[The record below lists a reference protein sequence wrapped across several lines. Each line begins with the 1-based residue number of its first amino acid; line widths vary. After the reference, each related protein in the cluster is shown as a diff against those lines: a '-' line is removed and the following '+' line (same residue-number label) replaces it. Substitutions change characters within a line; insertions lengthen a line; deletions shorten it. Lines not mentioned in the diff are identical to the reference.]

1 MIMEKV
7 FIYEEKEYT
16 IEKMRAL
23 VKRIFDDTAAEEF
36 LKQGTK
42 VLVKPNLV
50 TKNGIDTGATTHPL
64 MIRALCETLVALG
77 CDVSVAESHGGTYTD
92 ASLASQFKA
101 CGITEALDGLD
112 VRICTKA
119 ERVTVPCPDGLA
131 VKSFE
136 LIKPMA
142 EPDCIIDLCKI
153 KTHALTMFSG
163 AAKNMFGAVPGLS
176 KFELHAR
183 FTEAS
188 SFVRMLN
195 DLCLLLKP
203 RLCIADGIR
212 GMEGNGPTAGVTRD
226 FGFVVAARDAFACDR
241 TCVALLGID
250 PMTVPQLAD
259 AIGRKLCSEEFSS
272 ADTNLSESDF
282 YRIRIKDTLLPDTH
296 STGTVSLI
304 ARLQKMGGGR
314 VIKLFQPKPKIRKS
328 DCVGCGK
335 CAEYC
340 PVSTIEMKNG
350 RPKIHRNKCI
360 RCFCCQELCPKKAI
374 YIKTNKI
381 LKL

>member
-1 MIMEKV
+1 
-7 FIYEEKEYT
+7 
-16 IEKMRAL
+16 MRRLTA
-23 VKRIFDDTAAEEF
+23 RIFADTGAADF
-36 LKQGTK
+36 LKSGTK

-50 TKNGIDTGATTHPL
+50 TKNGVESGATTHPL
-64 MIRALCETLVALG
+64 MLRAVCEKLIELG
-77 CDVSVAESHGGTYTD
+77 CIVSVAESHGGTYTD

-101 CGITEALDGLD
+101 CGVTDALEGLA
-112 VRICTKA
+112 VRLCTKA
-119 ERVTVPCPDGLA
+119 QRATVPCPDGVA

-136 LIKPMA
+136 LIQPMTEA
-142 EPDCIIDLCKI
+142 DVIVDLCKI

-183 FTEAS
+183 FTEAE
-188 SFVRMLN
+188 SFVQMLN

-203 RLCIADGIR
+203 RLCIADGIC
-212 GMEGNGPTAGVTRD
+212 GMEGNGPTAGKTRS
-226 FGFVVAARDAFACDR
+226 FGFVVASEDAFSCDR
-241 TCVALLGID
+241 CCVELLGIK
-250 PMTVPQLAD
+250 PETVPQLAD
-259 AIGRKLCSEEFSS
+259 AIKRGLCEAKFDMAS
-272 ADTNLSESDF
+272 TNLTEAEFESL
-282 YRIRIKDTLLPDTH
+282 RIKDIIPPDTH
-296 STGTVSLI
+296 STGAVSLI
-304 ARLQKMGGGR
+304 ARIQKMGGGR
-314 VIKLFQPKPKIRKS
+314 VIKLFQPKPKVRKS

-340 PVSTIEMKNG
+340 PVHTIEMKNS
-350 RPKIHRNKCI
+350 RPKIHRDKCI

>member
-1 MIMEKV
+1 MEKV
-7 FIYEEKEYT
+7 FIYPEKEYT
-16 IEKMRAL
+16 IKKMRSL
-23 VKRIFDDTAAEEF
+23 TDKIFADTNAAEF
-36 LKQGTK
+36 LTEGTR

-50 TKNGIDTGATTHPL
+50 TKNGVDTGATTHPL
-64 MIRALCETLVALG
+64 MLRAVCEKLLALG
-77 CDVSVAESHGGTYTD
+77 CTVSVAESHGGTYTD
-92 ASLASQFKA
+92 ASLSSQFKA
-101 CGITEALDGLD
+101 CGVTEALEGLP
-112 VRICTKA
+112 VRLCTTA
-119 ERVTVPCPDGLA
+119 ERATVACPDGVA

-136 LIKPMA
+136 LIKPMTEA
-142 EPDCIIDLCKI
+142 DCIIDLCKI
-153 KTHALTMFSG
+153 KTHALTAFSG

-183 FTEAS
+183 FTEAT
-188 SFVRMLN
+188 SFTCMLN

-212 GMEGNGPTAGVTRD
+212 GMQGNGPTAGVTRD
-226 FGFVVAARDAFACDR
+226 FGFVVASRDAFSCDR
-241 TCVALLGID
+241 CCVALLGID
-250 PMTVPQLAD
+250 AASVPQLAD
-259 AIGRKLCSEEFSS
+259 AIKRGLCDAEFSL
-272 ADTNLSESDF
+272 ADTNLSETEF
-282 YRIRIKDTLLPDTH
+282 EAIRIKDLLLPDTH
-296 STGTVSLI
+296 STGAVSMI

-314 VIKLFQPKPKIRKS
+314 VIKLFQPKPKVRKS

-340 PVSTIEMKNG
+340 PVHTIEMKTG
-350 RPKIHRNKCI
+350 RPKIHRDKCI